1 MAMPFLRAVITDVG
15 ISLLNRVQNGE
26 GTIVFTR
33 MSIGNGVYSTGEKK
47 AEILRRVEGLRSL
60 KNSYELSGVVKLD
73 NNSVKTAA
81 LISNQDPVTKKA
93 VITEGYNIN
102 EIGLFAKVTGDEKD
116 ILLSIAVTEGEQG
129 DYIPA
134 FTGRETAQI
143 TQNFIVSISNGVNI
157 NLKYS
162 GGAVALR
169 EDLERHADNMD
180 IHVSKELKE
189 KIDKALLN
197 IEVIMERLARLESD
211 VRGDFKNPDTI
222 LGFGELSE
230 INLIRG
236 IHNEAEKRIEC

>member
-93 VITEGYNIN
+93 VI
-102 EIGLFAKVTGDEKD
+102 
-116 ILLSIAVTEGEQG
+116 TEGEQG